1 METVDRAT
9 PELAK
14 IFAAKQQ
21 RRHKLASLPF
31 PEKVQAVIQLQ
42 NMTATVLR
50 SRGKSVQPWRI
61 STFATEIP

>member
-14 IFAAKQQ
+14 IFAAKQE

-31 PEKVQAVIQLQ
+31 PEKVKAVIQLQ
-42 NMTATVLR
+42 EMTATILR
-50 SRGKSVQPWRI
+50 GRGKLARPWSALR
-61 STFATEIP
+61 AGV